1 MSQKRSRLSFR
12 YVNLEMGKLSVSF
25 IANLKKTFPKKFKF
39 MAFTPSKKLTN
50 CDFHI
55 SIDNEHFVRDEG
67 DKFSRSN
74 FG

>member
-1 MSQKRSRLSFR
+1 
-12 YVNLEMGKLSVSF
+12 
-25 IANLKKTFPKKFKF
+25 

-67 DKFSRSN
+67 DKFSRSD

>member
-1 MSQKRSRLSFR
+1 
-12 YVNLEMGKLSVSF
+12 
-25 IANLKKTFPKKFKF
+25 

-74 FG
+74 FGCKHKLEVRNITRCK